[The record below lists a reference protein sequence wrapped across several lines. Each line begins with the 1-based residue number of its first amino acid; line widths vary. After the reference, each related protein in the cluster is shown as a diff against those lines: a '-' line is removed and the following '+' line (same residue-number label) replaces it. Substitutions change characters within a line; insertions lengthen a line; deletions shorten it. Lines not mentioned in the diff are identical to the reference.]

1 MKTHIKKRF
10 GADAKRYNENY
21 WFSTSVSKGQRE
33 MTKKRK
39 VNLQRMWQYWIIKI
53 SLLKLIEK
61 KTRTA
66 TAYMKDMNVR
76 NNKPQIGSRNFRK
89 KVTNVQLYLYN
100 SAISETRK
108 ALNKQIFEKQTSS
121 ARVVYA
127 K

>member
-1 MKTHIKKRF
+1 
-10 GADAKRYNENY
+10 
-21 WFSTSVSKGQRE
+21 